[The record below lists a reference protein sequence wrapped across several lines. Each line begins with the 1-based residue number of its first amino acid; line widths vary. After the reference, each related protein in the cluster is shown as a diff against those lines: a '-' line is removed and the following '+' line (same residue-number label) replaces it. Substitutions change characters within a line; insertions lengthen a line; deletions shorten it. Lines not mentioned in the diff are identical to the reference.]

1 MTKDKTYRLA
11 VDFYKNLGA
20 KGMASLTNNKKDKAI
35 LKFILPFLK
44 NRLPVLLSKNIIPI
58 LLN

>member
-11 VDFYKNLGA
+11 VDFYKKLGA

-44 NRLPVLLSKNIIPI
+44 KTDK
-58 LLN
+58 